1 VAVLYDPDCGFCR
14 VSMAALL
21 CWDRRGRLR
30 PVPLG
35 GAEADELLMGMPHDE
50 RMASWH
56 LVAPDGAVRSG
67 GDALP
72 GVFDVVPGGAP
83 LARLFERFPDA
94 SRGGY
99 RWVAEHRSLFG
110 RALPD
115 RLRGW
120 ADGVISGRA

>member
-1 VAVLYDPDCGFCR
+1 
-14 VSMAALL
+14 MAALL
-21 CWDRRGRLR
+21 SWDRRGRLR

-35 GAEADELLMGMPHDE
+35 GPEADELLAGMPHDE

-56 LVAPDGAVRSG
+56 LVDPDGAVHSG

-72 GVFDVVPGGAP
+72 GVFDLVPGGAP
-83 LARLFERFPDA
+83 FARLFERFPDA
-94 SRGGY
+94 SRRGY
-99 RWVAEHRSLFG
+99 RWVAENRSLFG

-115 RLRGW
+115 RARGW